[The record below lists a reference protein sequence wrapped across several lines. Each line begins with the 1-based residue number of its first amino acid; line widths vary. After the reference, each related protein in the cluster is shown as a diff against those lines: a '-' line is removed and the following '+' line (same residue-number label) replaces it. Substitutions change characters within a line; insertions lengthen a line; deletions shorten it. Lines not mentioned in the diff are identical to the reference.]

1 MARSGTFNF
10 QDFEK
15 IKNNLEKLNQEQVDL
30 FIDACAKDLQQ
41 DFLQKSSKGHL
52 LVIIQT
58 VQGKK
63 VAHFAGVGLVERIQ
77 VLLLML
83 IH

>member
-1 MARSGTFNF
+1 MLV
-10 QDFEK
+10 Q
-15 IKNNLEKLNQEQVDL
+15 KN
-30 FIDACAKDLQQ
+30 LQQ

-58 VQGKK
+58 VQVKK

>member
-30 FIDACAKDLQQ
+30 FIDACAKELAAR
-41 DFLQKSSKGHL
+41 L
-52 LVIIQT
+52 L
-58 VQGKK
+58 
-63 VAHFAGVGLVERIQ
+63 AGVGLVERIQ

>member
-30 FIDACAKDLQQ
+30 FIDACAKELAAR
-41 DFLQKSSKGHL
+41 L
-52 LVIIQT
+52 LAKALKDISGIMQMH
-58 VQGKK
+58 K
-63 VAHFAGVGLVERIQ
+63 EI
-77 VLLLML
+77 
-83 IH
+83 